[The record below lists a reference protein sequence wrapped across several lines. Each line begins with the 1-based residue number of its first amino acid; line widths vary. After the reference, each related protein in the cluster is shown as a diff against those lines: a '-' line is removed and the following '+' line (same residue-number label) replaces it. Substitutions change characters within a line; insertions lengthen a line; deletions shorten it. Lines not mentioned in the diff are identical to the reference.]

1 MLETDSGNHAGLRK
15 FEEEK
20 VIHLAFF
27 RTTFIVVLNIVELVT
42 HVLLSSPADLDTSQ
56 DTDEEAVGGGVRQR
70 TLSQRSD
77 TSRASLHETILAD
90 KYDLDFKE
98 RRLAKRKRWLK
109 QHQHLL
115 RTLASYCILQVEIF

>member
-1 MLETDSGNHAGLRK
+1 MFSCFQNN
-15 FEEEK
+15 
-20 VIHLAFF
+20 IHRGFKHCGIGDPCIAL
-27 RTTFIVVLNIVELVT
+27 
-42 HVLLSSPADLDTSQ
+42 SPADLDSSQ
-56 DTDEEAVGGGVRQR
+56 DTDEEAVGGGGRQR